1 MWENRLGGRNE
12 KLNRHT
18 EYKPCFVGINE
29 IWNPCNEDGGDRT
42 GEEDV
47 GKYSTFTELNR
58 VLLLSRPPL
67 DSSSFA
73 RSCFEINLS
82 KRESDSPLCSHR
94 GKIVLQIPGKH

>member
-1 MWENRLGGRNE
+1 MKSSTDRQNTSRASSAL
-12 KLNRHT
+12 
-18 EYKPCFVGINE
+18 NE

-94 GKIVLQIPGKH
+94 GRIVLQIPGKH